1 MFTTTQYTFVYI
13 LNILIIVAIIKDGP
27 HSSAH
32 NDDNADDGEDPGEDG
47 KTDAYIGVGL
57 RCVGVSS
64 STLGSGLGNG

>member
-1 MFTTTQYTFVYI
+1 MH
-13 LNILIIVAIIKDGP
+13 LIIVVIILIVITSDGP

-32 NDDNADDGEDPGEDG
+32 NDDDTDEGQNPGECG

-57 RCVGVSS
+57 RCVDVSS